1 MSPTQGQYNLSLAG
15 NNWTYFQI
23 HTTNYI
29 SNFIGVSLRSTT
41 STTCAV
47 AQMRSRLA
55 GLRGPSTAPLYQSAV
70 VQQQDNSL
78 TEVSKWMIIMIQGYP
93 TRKFFTHTSPD
104 MKITDRSAPT
114 PATRMTDLRNQMNQ
128 LNPIVQQ
135 VRQVLQVRQVQPNTS
150 TSTNTNTNTAKP
162 QPQRVQKN
170 TQMIQVPVLATV
182 PLNRRLPDIIT
193 CLLPTHL
200 PPHTQIPVT
209 LYRHPPSTQN
219 NLSGRP
225 SVPLSLHNNSLPAV
239 SPVSTQGRTRQRN
252 TEAKSTTKKN
262 SMMTKRNIKG
272 TKKEQNEQ
280 ERTRIS

>member
-1 MSPTQGQYNLSLAG
+1 
-15 NNWTYFQI
+15 
-23 HTTNYI
+23 
-29 SNFIGVSLRSTT
+29 
-41 STTCAV
+41 
-47 AQMRSRLA
+47 
-55 GLRGPSTAPLYQSAV
+55 
-70 VQQQDNSL
+70 
-78 TEVSKWMIIMIQGYP
+78 MIQGYP

-114 PATRMTDLRNQMNQ
+114 PATRMTDLRKQMNQMN
-128 LNPIVQQ
+128 PIAQQ
-135 VRQVLQVRQVQPNTS
+135 VRQVLQVPQVLQVRQVQPNTS

-182 PLNRRLPDIIT
+182 PLNGRLPDIIT

-239 SPVSTQGRTRQRN
+239 SPVSTQGKTRQRK
-252 TEAKSTTKKN
+252 TESKSTTRKKG
-262 SMMTKRNIKG
+262 MMTKRKIKG